1 MKQTH
6 EPMRWAEP
14 GSDAPGEVAAA
25 IRTLRARRGS
35 IEQVEALGRR
45 LAPQLA
51 APPVVDGS
59 AAVSPWLKAGGVL
72 LLSGAIV
79 FFALTRMTGTEAPL
93 TQWPRAQPAQPQPPV
108 QVESPMPPASPATPA
123 LAPAPPPPEPRP
135 KPRAAGKPRPAR
147 AASPGELAQAPSP
160 ERELVLLQR
169 SQSALDRDPR
179 AALALAEEH
188 ARDHPQGVF
197 AQEREILAIEAL
209 LKLRQRPAAL
219 ARADRFLQRHPES
232 PHSTRVR
239 ALLERSASLGP
250 ATIDDGT
257 AHPEDVPVP
266 EGGGP

>member
-6 EPMRWAEP
+6 QPMRWAEP

-35 IEQVEALGRR
+35 TEQVEALGRR

-51 APPVVDGS
+51 APPVVDAG
-59 AAVSPWLKAGGVL
+59 AAVSPWLKVGGVV

-79 FFALTRMTGTEAPL
+79 FFALTRMTGMEAPH
-93 TQWPRAQPAQPQPPV
+93 TQPRAQPAQPQQPM
-108 QVESPMPPASPATPA
+108 QVESPLPPSPATPA
-123 LAPAPPPPEPRP
+123 LAPAPQPPEPRP
-135 KPRAAGKPRPAR
+135 KSRAASKPRPAR
-147 AASPGELAQAPSP
+147 AASPGELAPPPSP

-169 SQSALDRDPR
+169 SQSALDRDPG

-188 ARDHPQGVF
+188 ARDYPQGVF